1 MIGVCMEQ
9 DPEVLRHLLLSAL
22 KQMSAYAKELNVIDN
37 GTRKEYTTIED
48 WKKDASV

>member
-9 DPEVLRHLLLSAL
+9 DPEALRNLLLSAL
-22 KQMSAYAKELNVIDN
+22 KQMSAYAKELNTLDN
-37 GTRKEYTTIED
+37 GTRKEYKTVED